1 MKSPSST
8 SRSPDGHGTGELV
21 KRRLPT
27 VFVRVEVGRRYWETG
42 HIHDDPQRDEPP
54 VHMAT
59 PMQVYAPRVGFMNP
73 EDER

>member
-1 MKSPSST
+1 M
-8 SRSPDGHGTGELV
+8 
-21 KRRLPT
+21 KRRFPT

-59 PMQVYAPRVGFMNP
+59 PMQVYAPPRVGFIQP